1 MQQGNNNDFDNVQTN
16 SHGAAIQENPKIII
30 ITKTIQVRFVGHS
43 LSLMDNITIEWPAH

>member
-1 MQQGNNNDFDNVQTN
+1 MQQGNNNAFDNVQTS

-30 ITKTIQVRFVGHS
+30 TKPTQMRFVGHS